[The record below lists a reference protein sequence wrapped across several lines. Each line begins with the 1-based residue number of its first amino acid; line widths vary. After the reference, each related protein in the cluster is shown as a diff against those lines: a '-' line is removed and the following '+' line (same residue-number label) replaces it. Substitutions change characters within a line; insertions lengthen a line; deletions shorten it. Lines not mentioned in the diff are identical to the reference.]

1 MNDGLGQV
9 PERWYCVSRDGL
21 ATWCQ
26 DAVDAA
32 DQVEEST
39 SLWPR
44 HSPYVA
50 VLLGDV
56 AAERERCAQEI
67 DRLRSDRDLEK
78 KWRKDAEH
86 DREEL
91 IAAAVAAERNRIVNA
106 LPGGYSVD
114 PQWVAD
120 MVRDGPACGKP
131 DTSEPAW

>member
-1 MNDGLGQV
+1 MRTELAPAKVRLSDELGHL

-39 SLWPR
+39 RLWPH

-56 AAERERCAQEI
+56 AAERERI
-67 DRLRSDRDLEK
+67 
-78 KWRKDAEH
+78 
-86 DREEL
+86 
-91 IAAAVAAERNRIVNA
+91 IAALLVMHEENKMHHNYYGCLAR
-106 LPGGYSVD
+106 LM
-114 PQWVAD
+114 Q
-120 MVRDGPACGKP
+120 DGRL
-131 DTSEPAW
+131 